1 MREEIVPSPFVLA
14 TLHRA
19 QAEAEKGRLWRAREI
34 FQGSLSH
41 ESHVLEPEFLEAYG
55 VLLNELGDRFQ
66 AGKYLFLS
74 GRRHEVYT
82 EAISLFLDRNSRTH
96 INDLIRQ
103 FPALIR
109 RQGLGHLSENVRKEL
124 EVRGANLKDLKRRQE
139 RSSDSSS
146 PSWGERYGLWVMG
159 GMLILL
165 LITASVGFITMVGW
179 LF

>member
-1 MREEIVPSPFVLA
+1 MKEECVTSASVLA
-14 TLHRA
+14 TLDRA
-19 QAEAEKGRLWRAREI
+19 KGEIEKGRIWRAKEI
-34 FQGSLSH
+34 FQGSLSQENH
-41 ESHVLEPEFLEAYG
+41 ALAPEFLEAYG
-55 VLLNELGDRFQ
+55 VLLNQLGDQFQ

-82 EAISLFLDRNSRTH
+82 EAISLFLDRNRRTH

-103 FPALIR
+103 FPARIR

-124 EVRGANLKDLKRRQE
+124 EVRGANLKDLERRTE

-146 PSWGERYGLWVMG
+146 SSWWERYGLWVMG

>member
-1 MREEIVPSPFVLA
+1 MKEDIVPSPSVLA

-19 QAEAEKGRLWRAREI
+19 KAEVEKGRLWRAKEI
-34 FQGSLSH
+34 FHGSLSR

-55 VLLNELGDRFQ
+55 VLLNQLGDRFQ

-74 GRRHEVYT
+74 GRRYEVYA
-82 EAISLFLDRNSRTH
+82 EAISLFLDRNKRTH

-103 FPALIR
+103 FPARIR
-109 RQGLGHLSENVRKEL
+109 RQGLRHLSENVRKEL
-124 EVRGANLKDLKRRQE
+124 EIRGANLKDLERREE
-139 RSSDSSS
+139 RSSNSSS

-159 GMLILL
+159 GVLILL
-165 LITASVGFITMVGW
+165 LTAASIGFITVVGW